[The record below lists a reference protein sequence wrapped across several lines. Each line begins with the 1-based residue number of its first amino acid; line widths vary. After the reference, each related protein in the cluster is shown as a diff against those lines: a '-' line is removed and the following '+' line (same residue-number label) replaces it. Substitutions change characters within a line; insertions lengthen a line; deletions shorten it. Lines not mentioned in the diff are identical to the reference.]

1 MSLANLM
8 KEYFQHGS
16 EETVEIPQLKI
27 TLDVPIVPFQETW
40 EVEEDPQ
47 RLLKDFKFE
56 SFFHLKNFLNEV
68 LEYQEEI
75 SHHATL
81 TVNHLSV
88 RIEVFTHQVEEVTE
102 IDLEYAKAIDLIYED
117 VQYYESDYE
126 RRIRSY

>member
-102 IDLEYAKAIDLIYED
+102 IDLEYAKAVDLIYED